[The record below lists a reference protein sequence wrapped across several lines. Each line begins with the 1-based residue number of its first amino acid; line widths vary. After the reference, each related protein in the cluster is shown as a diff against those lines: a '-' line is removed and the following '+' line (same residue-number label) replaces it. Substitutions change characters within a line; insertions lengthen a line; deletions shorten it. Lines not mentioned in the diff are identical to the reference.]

1 MALHPNFPESPYVIL
16 DPTMRWFP
24 ADEALRESSS
34 EKLMPPLVP
43 QLRRKVKEWRDSGYV
58 GATDTS
64 RSLLHWWFNTPHLLP
79 QADLSAGQ
87 AGRTMAEFQYYFAQ
101 REALETIIHLYDV
114 VGVQDKYDLMRF
126 DSSGAVSTGMFDE
139 TWRRFVVK
147 MATGTGKTKVLSL
160 VLAWSFYHKLYE
172 PESQLA
178 RNFLVIAPNIIVL
191 DRIYKDFQGLRIFFE
206 DPVIPDNGVDGRNW
220 RDDFQLTL
228 HRQDEVRI
236 TRPTGNIFLSNIHRV
251 YAGDDIPASSDD
263 EDMRDY
269 FLGKHPTGA
278 TTDSKVDLGMIV
290 RDVDELVVL
299 NDEAHHI
306 HDPRMAWFKSIEDIH
321 NRLKQKGAVLSLQVD
336 TTATPKHNNGA
347 IFVQTIADYP
357 LVEAISQ
364 NVVKHPVL
372 PDAASRAKLVE
383 RQSAKY
389 TEKYADYIHLGVI
402 EWRKAYAEH
411 EKLGKKSIL
420 FVMTDDTR
428 NCDDVAEYLEGH
440 YPDLKEAVLVIHTKN
455 NGEISESA
463 SGKAKEELDELRK
476 QANEIDSLDSPY
488 KAIISVMVLK
498 EGWDVRNVTTI
509 VGLRPYKAPSNIL
522 PEQTLGRGLRK
533 MYPGGVE
540 EYVSVVGT
548 NAFMDFV
555 ESIQA
560 EGVVLERKPMG
571 EGTEAKTP
579 LVVEVDKE
587 NEKKDI
593 EALDIEIP
601 VLTPRVYREYKN
613 LGALDVG
620 ALGHQRVAYLQFSE
634 AQQREI
640 VFKDITTGEVTH
652 TTILDTA
659 GIADYRS
666 VIGYF
671 AQTMMKDLRLVS
683 GYDVLYGKVKAF
695 IQDQL
700 FDRSVELE
708 SPNTLRNLSEL
719 AATKTLL
726 ETFKKAINALT
737 VQDKGD
743 AEIRDTIKLRQTRPF
758 VVKDQGY
765 LIPKK
770 SVFNRIIGDSHFEL
784 LFARYLE
791 DCDDVVSYA
800 KNYLAVHFKLDYVNG
815 AGDISNYY
823 PDFLVKVSSKQV
835 FIVETKG
842 QEDLDVPL
850 KMQRLLQWCENINRV
865 QTDVKYDFVY
875 VDQESFEK
883 YKPASFR
890 QLVEGFREYKEKI

>member
-1 MALHPNFPESPYVIL
+1 MALHKDFPESPYAIL
-16 DPTMRWFP
+16 DPAMRWFP
-24 ADEALRESSS
+24 ADEALRETSMD
-34 EKLMPPLVP
+34 KLLPPLVP
-43 QLRRKVKEWRDSGYV
+43 QLRKKVKEWRDSGYV

-64 RSLLHWWFNTPHLLP
+64 RSLLNWWFNTPHLLP
-79 QADLSAGQ
+79 QTDGA
-87 AGRTMAEFQYYFAQ
+87 MAEFQYYFAQ
-101 REALETIIHLYDV
+101 REALETIIYLYDV
-114 VGVQDKYDLMRF
+114 VGVQDKFDLMRF
-126 DSSGAVSTGMFDE
+126 DSSGMVSASLFDE
-139 TWRRFVVK
+139 SWRRFVVK
-147 MATGTGKTKVLSL
+147 MATGSGKTKVLSL

-172 PESQLA
+172 PESGLA

-191 DRIYKDFQGLRIFFE
+191 DRIFKDFQGLRIFLKD
-206 DPVIPDNGVDGRNW
+206 DPVLPDNGVGGRNW

-228 HRQDEVRI
+228 HVQDEVHI
-236 TRPTGNIFLSNIHRV
+236 TRSTGNIFLTNIHRV
-251 YAGDDIPASSDD
+251 YAGDDIPSSPDD

-290 RDVDELVVL
+290 RDIDELVVL

-321 NRLKQKGAVLSLQVD
+321 NRLKQKGAALSLQVD
-336 TTATPKHNNGA
+336 VTATPRHDNGA
-347 IFVQTIADYP
+347 IFVQTVADYP
-357 LVEAISQ
+357 LVEAIKQ

-372 PDAASRAKLVE
+372 PDAPSQAKLVE
-383 RQSAKY
+383 SQSAKY

-411 EKLGKKSIL
+411 EKLGKKAIL
-420 FVMTDDTR
+420 FVMTDDTK
-428 NCDDVAEYLEGH
+428 NCDDVAAYLEGN
-440 YPDLKEAVLVIHTKN
+440 YPDLKDAVLVIHTKN
-455 NGEISESA
+455 NGEISEST
-463 SGKAKEELDELRK
+463 SGKSKEEMDWFRQ
-476 QANEIDSLDSPY
+476 QANEIDSLNSQY

-498 EGWDVRNVTTI
+498 EGWDVKNVTTI
-509 VGLRPYKAPSNIL
+509 VGLRPYSAKSNIL

-533 MYPGGVE
+533 MYPGGIE

-548 NAFMDFV
+548 DAFMDFV

-571 EGTEAKTP
+571 EGTQPKTP
-579 LVVEVDKE
+579 LVVEIDQDNV
-587 NEKKDI
+587 KKDI
-593 EALDIEIP
+593 DTLDIEIP

-613 LGALDVG
+613 LGDLDVT
-620 ALGHQRVAYLQFSE
+620 ALEHQRVAYLQFSE
-634 AQQREI
+634 QEQREI

-671 AQTMMKDLRLVS
+671 AQTIMKDLRLVS

-695 IQDQL
+695 VQDEL
-700 FDRSVELE
+700 FDRQVELE
-708 SPNTLRNLSEL
+708 SPNTMRNLSEL

-737 VQDKGD
+737 VKDKGD

-758 VVKDQGY
+758 VAKDQGY

-770 SVFNRIIGDSHFEL
+770 SVFNKIIGDSHFEL
-784 LFARYLE
+784 LFARFLE
-791 DCDDVVSYA
+791 DCEDVISYG
-800 KNYLAVHFKLDYVNG
+800 KNYLAVHFKLDYVN
-815 AGDISNYY
+815 ADGDISNYY
-823 PDFLVKVSSKQV
+823 PDFFVKLSDKQIY
-835 FIVETKG
+835 IVETKG

-850 KMQRLLQWCENINRV
+850 KMQRLRQWCEDINRV
-865 QTDVKYDFVY
+865 QADVKYDFVY

-883 YKPASFR
+883 YKLVSFR
-890 QLVEGFREYKEKI
+890 QLTEIFQEYKKEI